1 MRPFKKDVTCLM
13 TFFTQTPF
21 AKLRQFHSITYLAL
35 FIKNKKLWNE
45 RNIILNELKNHID
58 TELNF

>member
-21 AKLRQFHSITYLAL
+21 AKLRQFHSITYPVL
-35 FIKNKKLWNE
+35 FIKNKKLWKE

-58 TELNF
+58 IELNF

>member
-21 AKLRQFHSITYLAL
+21 AKLRQFHSITYPVL
-35 FIKNKKLWNE
+35 FIKNKKLWDE
-45 RNIILNELKNHID
+45 RKEDFLHVWLFQCITLY
-58 TELNF
+58 